1 MSDLV
6 RFGVAMDR
14 TLLAEFDRRIAARG
28 YENRSEA
35 LRDLIRADL
44 TREAGEAGAL
54 VAGTVTLVYSN
65 RARELVAR
73 LADAEGEQPGLVVSS
88 LRTPIDADRTLEALV
103 VRGAADVIAA
113 FSGRLAGTKGVL
125 SCDVILAAVLDPRAE
140 RRPARPAAAP
150 SSPSPSPSP
159 SPSGRDEP
167 R

>member
-14 TLLAEFDRRIAARG
+14 ALLAEFDRRIAARG

-54 VAGTVTLVYSN
+54 VAGTVTLVYST

-73 LADAEGEQPGLVVSS
+73 LTDAEGEQPGLVVSS
-88 LRTPIDADRTLEALV
+88 LRTPIDAERTLEALV

-125 SCDVILAAVLDPRAE
+125 SCDVTLAAVLDPRAE
-140 RRPARPAAAP
+140 RRQTRPAPAP
-150 SSPSPSPSP
+150 ASAIE
-159 SPSGRDEP
+159 REEP